1 MSEIAREILEEE
13 EEQEEQDIAVLDDAS
28 AGMMMRRIKDANEE
42 YDRMES
48 WYKTQ
53 LKRMKEK
60 RDATIAWAK
69 GCLRS
74 YFDLVPKKTTKTQ
87 QSYQMMSG
95 KLVMK
100 HPGPEFD
107 VDDEITVPWL
117 KANGLEQF
125 IKTKETVNWVELK
138 KVLTVTPA
146 GMTTEDGEIVPGI
159 TVTEREPEFTAVPN

>member
-1 MSEIAREILEEE
+1 MSELAREILEEE
-13 EEQEEQDIAVLDDAS
+13 EEQDEQEVAILDDAS

-48 WYKTQ
+48 WYKAQ
-53 LKRMKEK
+53 MKRLREK
-60 RDATIAWAK
+60 RDATVAWAK
-69 GCLRS
+69 GCLRA
-74 YFDLVPKKTTKTQ
+74 YFDLVPKKATKTQ

-100 HPGPEFD
+100 QPGPEFD
-107 VDDEITVPWL
+107 VNDEITVPWL

-125 IKTKETVNWVELK
+125 IKTKETVNWLELK

-146 GMTTEDGEIVPGI
+146 GMATEDGEIVPGI
-159 TVTEREPEFTAVPN
+159 TGTEREPEFTAGPN

>member
-1 MSEIAREILEEE
+1 MSEMPIEILED
-13 EEQEEQDIAVLDDAS
+13 EEQEEQDVAILDDAS
-28 AGMMMRRIKDANEE
+28 AGMLMHRIKDANEE

-48 WYKTQ
+48 WYKAQ

-74 YFDLVPKKTTKTQ
+74 YFDLVPKKATKTQ

-95 KLVMK
+95 KLVLK
-100 HPGPEFD
+100 QPGPEFD
-107 VDDEITVPWL
+107 VDDEVVIPWL

-125 IKTKETVNWVELK
+125 IKTKETVSWVELK
-138 KVLTVTPA
+138 KVLTVTPT
-146 GMTTEDGEIVPGI
+146 GMVTEDGEIVPGI
-159 TVTEREPEFTAVPN
+159 TVTEREPEFNAIPN

>member
-1 MSEIAREILEEE
+1 MSELPREILEE
-13 EEQEEQDIAVLDDAS
+13 EEQEEQDVAILDDAS
-28 AGMMMRRIKDANEE
+28 AGMLMHRIKDANEE

-48 WYKTQ
+48 WYKVQ

-74 YFDLVPKKTTKTQ
+74 YFDLVPKKATKTQ

-95 KLVMK
+95 KLVLK
-100 HPGPEFD
+100 QPGPEFD
-107 VDDEITVPWL
+107 VNDDVVIPWL
-117 KANGLEQF
+117 KANGLEQY

-138 KVLTVTPA
+138 KVVKVA
-146 GMTTEDGEIVPGI
+146 GTGVSTEDGEIVPGI
-159 TVTEREPEFTAVPN
+159 TVTEREPEFNAIPN